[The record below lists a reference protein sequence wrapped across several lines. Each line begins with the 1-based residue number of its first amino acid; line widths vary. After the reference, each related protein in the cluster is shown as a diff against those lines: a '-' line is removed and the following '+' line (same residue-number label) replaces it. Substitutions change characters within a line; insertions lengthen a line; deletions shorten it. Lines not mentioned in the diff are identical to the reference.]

1 MRVNILSL
9 AFLAPLLF
17 FVSCNQTPENIPN
30 SDSLAL
36 HGYAG
41 NQMEKWDFGQQSAAD
56 VWLQWGQYLTDEN
69 LEGILSLAGD
79 SIKIEVGENNE
90 INGKAELAQRV
101 GAWFETADVNFI
113 PEWGVPIVYHE
124 SSETPGD
131 GTWVVNGYR
140 LESLSGD
147 TLTSFVRHSNV
158 LVKDGKVMFNR
169 IYTHS
174 KTVDVVA
181 QLELAVNMNN
191 YEGEPFQS
199 VSVYGSFNNW
209 CAECDPMTDEDGD
222 GIYTGSVKV
231 GKGELE
237 YKFALDNDVERQE
250 TLTDG
255 MPCTKTTG
263 QNINRVLQVHGDLN
277 AGVVCFESCDCP

>member
-1 MRVNILSL
+1 
-9 AFLAPLLF
+9 
-17 FVSCNQTPENIPN
+17 
-30 SDSLAL
+30 
-36 HGYAG
+36 
-41 NQMEKWDFGQQSAAD
+41 MERWDFGQQSAAD

-263 QNINRVLQVHGDLN
+263 QYINRVLQVQGDLN
-277 AGVVCFESCDCP
+277 ADVVCFDSCNCP